1 MKGCLITLE
10 GGEGAG
16 KSSALSVLRDGLNAR
31 GISPILTREPGG
43 TRMGEAIRSLVLDR
57 ELGPVAA
64 ECELLLMFAA
74 RAQLVQEVILPALE
88 RGEWVLSDRF
98 TDASFAYQGAGRGQP
113 LERIAALEA
122 WATQG
127 IRPDLT
133 LLLDLPSAAGLARAG
148 LRSEPDRIEREDL
161 GFFDRVRAGYR
172 ARAAAEPARFRVI
185 DAAGDIESVSRQL
198 RAALAAFLSQ
208 RGLD

>member
-16 KSSALSVLRDGLNAR
+16 KSSALGVLRECLLAH
-31 GISPILTREPGG
+31 GISPVLTREPGG
-43 TRMGEAIRSLVLDR
+43 TRMGEAIRGIVLDR
-57 ELGPVAA
+57 GLGPVVP

-88 RGEWVLSDRF
+88 RGEWVLADRF

-113 LERIAALEA
+113 LERIATLEA

-127 IRPDLT
+127 VRPDLT
-133 LLLDLPSAAGLARAG
+133 FLLDVPTETGLARAG
-148 LRSEPDRIEREDL
+148 MRSEPDRIEQEEI
-161 GFFDRVRAGYR
+161 GFFERVREGYR
-172 ARAAAEPARFRVI
+172 ARAAVEPSRFRVI
-185 DAAGDIESVSRQL
+185 DAGGDLESVSRQL
-198 RAALAAFLSQ
+198 RASLSEFLLH
-208 RGLD
+208 RGIR

>member
-1 MKGCLITLE
+1 MRGCLITLE

-16 KSSALSVLRDGLNAR
+16 KSSALAVLRDGL
-31 GISPILTREPGG
+31 
-43 TRMGEAIRSLVLDR
+43 IR
-57 ELGPVAA
+57 
-64 ECELLLMFAA
+64 
-74 RAQLVQEVILPALE
+74 PALE

-133 LLLDLPSAAGLARAG
+133 LLLDLPSATGLARAG

-161 GFFDRVRAGYR
+161 GFF
-172 ARAAAEPARFRVI
+172 AAS
-185 DAAGDIESVSRQL
+185 DIESVGRQV
-198 RAALAAFLSQ
+198 REALTAFLSQ
-208 RGLD
+208 RGLG

>member
-1 MKGCLITLE
+1 MRGCLITLE

-16 KSSALSVLRDGLNAR
+16 KSSALAVLRDGLVAR

-43 TRMGEAIRSLVLDR
+43 TRMGEAIRLLVLDR
-57 ELGPVAA
+57 ELPCGENHGGALAEVA
-64 ECELLLMFAA
+64 
-74 RAQLVQEVILPALE
+74 RHLVQEVIRPALE

-133 LLLDLPSAAGLARAG
+133 LLLDLPSATGLARAG

-172 ARAAAEPARFRVI
+172 ERAAAEPARFRVI
-185 DAAGDIESVSRQL
+185 DAASDIESVGRQV
-198 RAALAAFLSQ
+198 REALTAFLSQ
-208 RGLD
+208 RGLG

>member
-1 MKGCLITLE
+1 MRGCLITLE

-16 KSSALSVLRDGLNAR
+16 KSSALGVLRECLLAH
-31 GISPILTREPGG
+31 GISPVLTREPGG

-57 ELGPVAA
+57 DLGPVAA

-74 RAQLVQEVILPALE
+74 RAQLVREVIQPALE
-88 RGEWVLSDRF
+88 SGEWVLSDRF

-113 LERIAALEA
+113 LERIAALES

-133 LLLDLPSAAGLARAG
+133 FLLDVSTEIGLARAG
-148 LRSEPDRIEREDL
+148 MRSEPDRIEQEEI
-161 GFFDRVRAGYR
+161 GFFKRVREGYR
-172 ARAAAEPARFRVI
+172 RRATAEPSRFRVI
-185 DAAGDIESVSRQL
+185 DAGGNLESVSREL
-198 RAALAAFLSQ
+198 RASLSEFLLQ
-208 RGLD
+208 RGIR